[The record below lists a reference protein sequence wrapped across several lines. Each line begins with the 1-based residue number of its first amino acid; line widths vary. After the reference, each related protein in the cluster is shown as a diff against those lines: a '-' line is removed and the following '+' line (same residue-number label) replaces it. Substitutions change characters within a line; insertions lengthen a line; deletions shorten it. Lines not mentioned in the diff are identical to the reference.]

1 MDKKTKQAV
10 IGAGIVLAIIII
22 VIAVF
27 LIKLFTPSDKVMEL
41 SEYYKIKEEEV
52 LVILQDEIYEQKGLL
67 SDGVV
72 YLDYETIVEKFN
84 QRFYWDANEN
94 ILIYTTPTEIIRT
107 EVGSKEYL
115 INKSK
120 KELDYEIVKTDGDQ
134 AYVALDFVA
143 LYSDMR
149 YEFYE
154 APNRIVVQYKW
165 GDYLFSTV
173 KKATQ
178 LRYEPDIKSD
188 ILVELKPEDLLTYID
203 TSEVVKKGFRKV
215 ITVDGIIGYVK
226 TKYISESFYD
236 AVESDY
242 QEPEYTSITKDET
255 INLVWHQVTNTDA
268 NNGLMSLLEKTKGV
282 TTISP
287 TWYKVNSNE
296 GTISSLASETY
307 IERAHSLGIEV
318 WALVDD
324 FDPNIDMLEVLS
336 YTSRREKLTNEL
348 IASAIKYNLDGINVD
363 FERIT
368 LENGK
373 NFIQFIRELSVKCR
387 NNGIV
392 LSIDNYVPKE
402 YSAYYNITEQGIVAD
417 YVIIMAYDEHHGGS
431 DVSGSVAS
439 INFVKEGIEDTL
451 EMVSGDKVIIGIPFY
466 TRLWKET
473 PENGSVKVTSDAYA
487 MSYGEELLRNNG
499 VEPVW
504 DEAAGQYYGEYEKDG
519 SLYKIW
525 LEEEES
531 IEAKLKLIDQAEV
544 AGIAGWKLGLEKE
557 SIWNIII
564 KYVN

>member
-1 MDKKTKQAV
+1 MDRKTKQAL
-10 IGAGIVLAIIII
+10 IGAGIVLAIIILVITAFI
-22 VIAVF
+22 V
-27 LIKLFTPSDKVMEL
+27 KLFTPSNNVMEL
-41 SEYYKIKEEEV
+41 SEYYKVEDEEV
-52 LVILQDEIYEQKGLL
+52 LVILQDEIYEKKGLL
-67 SDGVV
+67 LNGVI

-84 QRFYWDANEN
+84 ERFYWDTNEN
-94 ILIYTTPTEIIRT
+94 MVTYTTPTEIIRA
-107 EVGSKEYL
+107 EVASKEYFV
-115 INKSK
+115 NKSK
-120 KELDYEIVKTDGDQ
+120 KEVNYDIVKTDGDQ
-134 AYVALDFVA
+134 AYIALEFIA
-143 LYSDMR
+143 MFSDMR
-149 YEFYE
+149 YEYYE
-154 APNRIVVQYKW
+154 TPNRVVVQYKW

-178 LRYEPDIKSD
+178 LRVEPNIKSD
-188 ILVELKPEDLLTYID
+188 ILAELKPEEVLTYID
-203 TSEVVKKGFRKV
+203 TSEVVKKGFSKV
-215 ITVDGIIGYVK
+215 ITTQGIIGYVK

-236 AVESDY
+236 TVESDFK
-242 QEPEYTSITKDET
+242 EPEYTSITKDET
-255 INLVWHQVTNTDA
+255 INLVWHQVTNMDA
-268 NNGLMSLLEKTKGV
+268 NNGLISLIEKTKGV

-287 TWYKVNSNE
+287 TWYKINSTE

-307 IERAHSLGIEV
+307 VERAHSLGIEV

-324 FDPNIDMLEVLS
+324 FDPDIDMLEVLS
-336 YTSRREKLTNEL
+336 YTSRRDKLTNEL
-348 IASAIKYNLDGINVD
+348 IASAIKYNLDGINID
-363 FERIT
+363 FERIS

-402 YSAYYNITEQGIVAD
+402 YSAYYNIPEQGLVAD

-451 EMVSGDKVIIGIPFY
+451 AMVSKDKVIMGIPFY

-473 PENGSVKVTSDAYA
+473 TENGSVNITSDAYA
-487 MSYGEELLRNNG
+487 MSYGEELLKNNG

-504 DEAAGQYYGEYEKDG
+504 DDAAGQYYGEYEKDNAV
-519 SLYKIW
+519 YKIW

-531 IEAKLKLIDQAEV
+531 IEAKMKLIHQADV

-557 SIWNIII
+557 SIWDVII

>member
-348 IASAIKYNLDGINVD
+348 IAAAIKYNLDGINVD

>member
-22 VIAVF
+22 VIAAF

-41 SEYYKIKEEEV
+41 SEYYETLEDEV

-107 EVGSKEYL
+107 EVGSKEYHV
-115 INKSK
+115 NKSK

-154 APNRIVVQYKW
+154 TPNRIVVQYKW

-268 NNGLMSLLEKTKGV
+268 NNGLISLLEKTKGV

-439 INFVKEGIEDTL
+439 IYFVNEGIEDTL

-504 DEAAGQYYGEYEKDG
+504 DEAAGQYYGEYEKEG